1 MEYSVFDLVR
11 ALLKKWY
18 VIVLVMALVSG
29 ASVFTSRASYEKA
42 LADYEAYTTE
52 TIPTGETG
60 TLTVSVRY
68 DYTVTDISEYV
79 EAAKREADFIQ
90 RFSAEAGESTQE
102 KTRSLSELYGHQA
115 YASFQSQLTQL
126 PQDALLLSNV
136 QKDISAY
143 EFLEPPYIDE
153 QGELITSDTPL
164 SVSDHLQIDAD
175 GANGLN
181 LTIRAWRNRLQ
192 KKFWNRIWKISK
204 P

>member
-60 TLTVSVRY
+60 TLTVSVGY

-79 EAAKREADFIQ
+79 EAAKREANFIQ
-90 RFSAEAGESTQE
+90 RFSAEAGESL
-102 KTRSLSELYGHQA
+102 SLIH
-115 YASFQSQLTQL
+115 
-126 PQDALLLSNV
+126 
-136 QKDISAY
+136 I
-143 EFLEPPYIDE
+143 
-153 QGELITSDTPL
+153 
-164 SVSDHLQIDAD
+164 
-175 GANGLN
+175 
-181 LTIRAWRNRLQ
+181 
-192 KKFWNRIWKISK
+192 
-204 P
+204 